1 MKRYIFQ
8 ICIRNGKP
16 LEVYRT
22 LPSLAAAWLGIAA
35 DVANSSFAA
44 DVVSITLTE
53 VKE

>member
-1 MKRYIFQ
+1 MKRYVFQ

-22 LPSLAAAWLGIAA
+22 LPSLAAAWLDIAA